1 MGVMIS
7 FEEITAFLQRDLKQR
22 YRIEIRFS
30 VKGMAEYDFCW
41 MGKMPDPANQAKDC
55 YWYGLSP
62 DGSQAY
68 DYDNLDVFS
77 PRRFLTVAPYG
88 RSGKT
93 LNWNRSTAASRNIGS
108 PKRMEFNHDFQI
120 AI

>member
-7 FEEITAFLQRDLKQR
+7 FEEITAFLQRDLKQQ
-22 YRIEIRFS
+22 YCIEIRFS
-30 VKGMAEYDFCW
+30 VKAMAEYDFCW

-68 DYDNLDVFS
+68 DYDNLDVFLS
-77 PRRFLTVAPYG
+77 APVFDG
-88 RSGKT
+88 RSLRQVWKDVKLESINGGEPEYWLPEK
-93 LNWNRSTAASRNIGS
+93 NGIQ
-108 PKRMEFNHDFQI
+108 P
-120 AI
+120 